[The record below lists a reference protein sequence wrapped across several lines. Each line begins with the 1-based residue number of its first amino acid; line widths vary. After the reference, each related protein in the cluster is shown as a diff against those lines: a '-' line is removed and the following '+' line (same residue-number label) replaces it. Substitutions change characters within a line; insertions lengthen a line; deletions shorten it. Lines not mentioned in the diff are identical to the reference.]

1 MKRSFMTML
10 GVTGLCAAALSQAR
24 PELERPFRVVTADG
38 AAIDVDVGHA
48 APLLADFDKDGIQD
62 LLVGQ
67 FGEGRLRIYR
77 NTGTNSAPA
86 FKSFVDFMAGEVVGK
101 VPTA

>member
-1 MKRSFMTML
+1 MKRSLMTAF
-10 GVTGLCAAALSQAR
+10 GIAGFCAAAISQGG
-24 PELERPFRVVTADG
+24 PELERPFRVTLADG

-48 APLLADFDKDGIQD
+48 APLLADFDKDGVQD

-77 NTGTNSAPA
+77 NTGTNTAPA
-86 FKSFVDFMAGEVVGK
+86 FKAFVDFMAGGVVGK
-101 VPTA
+101 VPTG